1 MLDSIKVNN
10 QEYEVKRKLSFGE
23 VRKFQKAIGSI
34 LGMDKRIASATPEEL
49 EVIASEGMK
58 NTTEQMEMVEQTLK
72 TCLGFTQEQ
81 LNTVS
86 FTDAVVLFNEVF
98 TSSTQ
103 VKKKSDQ
110 PYV

>member
-1 MLDSIKVNN
+1 
-10 QEYEVKRKLSFGE
+10 
-23 VRKFQKAIGSI
+23 
-34 LGMDKRIASATPEEL
+34 
-49 EVIASEGMK
+49 
-58 NTTEQMEMVEQTLK
+58 MVEQTLK